1 MKIKRSR
8 IEYGVQHQVDDWY
21 SKEAAIIWA

>member
-8 IEYGVQHQVDDWY
+8 IETALAPLVDDWY
-21 SKEAAIIWA
+21 RMPGPVLWA